1 MPNEI
6 LFEVSDGDTVVGSFE
21 RPADALEK
29 AQALVTGGAA
39 WVLITDLVG
48 RRYTPTEFERM
59 FVPKA
64 RPPDLR

>member
-1 MPNEI
+1 MPTEM
-6 LFEVSDGDTVVGSFE
+6 LFEVSDGGTVAASFE

-29 AQALVTGGAA
+29 AQALIVGGSA

-48 RRYTPTEFERM
+48 RRYTPEESERM

-64 RPPDLR
+64 PA